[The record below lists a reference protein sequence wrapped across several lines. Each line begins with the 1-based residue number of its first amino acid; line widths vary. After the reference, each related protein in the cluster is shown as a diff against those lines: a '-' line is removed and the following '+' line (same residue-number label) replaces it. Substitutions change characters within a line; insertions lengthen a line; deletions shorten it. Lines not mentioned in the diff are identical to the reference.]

1 MKEQKQTFS
10 FRGKYFFLAVVCL
23 YVILL
28 VWDFSSAQVA
38 LYKGMHV
45 LVKIV
50 PILMVVIICTAALNA
65 ALRPRQ
71 IVKHLGKESGY
82 KGWCLALFAGVISHG
97 PMYAWYPMI
106 EELRRHGMHDRLIV
120 TFFYSRAIKL
130 PLLPLM
136 VDYFGLLFTCIL
148 SFYILLGALLQ
159 GAIYSVLARSY
170 SLE

>member
-1 MKEQKQTFS
+1 MKEQKQPFTL
-10 FRGKYFFLAVVCL
+10 RGKYFFLAVVCIYL
-23 YVILL
+23 IMF
-28 VWDFSSAQVA
+28 VWDFSSARVA
-38 LYKGMHV
+38 LYNGLHS

-50 PILMVVIICTAALNA
+50 PIFVVVIVCTAAINA

-71 IVKHLGKESGY
+71 IVKHLGRESGY
-82 KGWCLALFAGVISHG
+82 KGWCLALLAGVISHG

-106 EELRRHGMHDRLIV
+106 EELRRHGMRDRLIV

-148 SFYILLGALLQ
+148 SFYILIGALLQ
-159 GAIYSVLARSY
+159 GACFSVLAGNASR
-170 SLE
+170 E

>member
-1 MKEQKQTFS
+1 MKKKQQPFS
-10 FRGKYFFLAVVCL
+10 FRGKYFFLAVVSL

-28 VWDFSSAQVA
+28 VWDFSSARVA
-38 LYKGMHV
+38 FGNGMQA

-50 PILMVVIICTAALNA
+50 PILIVVIVSTAALNA

-71 IVKHLGKESGY
+71 IVKHLGEESGY
-82 KGWCLALFAGVISHG
+82 KGWCLALLAGVISHG

-106 EELRRHGMHDRLIV
+106 EELRRHGMRDRLIV

-136 VDYFGLLFTCIL
+136 VDYFGLFFTCVL
-148 SFYILLGALLQ
+148 SFYILIGALLQ
-159 GAIYSVLARSY
+159 GVTYSVLAGQSFRK
-170 SLE
+170 

>member
-1 MKEQKQTFS
+1 MKKEKQRFS
-10 FRGKYFFLAVVCL
+10 FRGKYFLLAVVCI
-23 YVILL
+23 YGILL

-38 LYKGMHV
+38 LNNGMQA
-45 LVKIV
+45 LFKIV
-50 PILMVVIICTAALNA
+50 PILIVVIVSTAALNA
-65 ALRPRQ
+65 LLRPRQ

-82 KGWCLALFAGVISHG
+82 KGWCLALLAGVISHG

-106 EELRRHGMHDRLIV
+106 EELRHHGMRDRLIV

-148 SFYILLGALLQ
+148 SFYILIGALLQ
-159 GAIYSVLARSY
+159 GAVYSVFAGKSAQ
-170 SLE
+170 E